1 MYTDDF
7 LPEKVYEAVECSKMT
22 EWICKK
28 KGPKKKSQKKDA
40 IKANG

>member
-28 KGPKKKSQKKDA
+28 KGPKKK
-40 IKANG
+40 KARKRMQ